1 MKRIKD
7 ILYVGIQFILFI
19 IYALV
24 PHAIS
29 FPFPLWFIY
38 FGLAITLLG
47 LLVISLALLQLNKN
61 LSPFPTPKTNSEL
74 VNSGLYRW
82 VRHPIYTGIILLVF
96 GYASYSQNGYRF
108 LISFSLLLLFYLKSL
123 YEESLLKKKFSD
135 YRGYMR
141 TTGRFFPFI

>member
-47 LLVISLALLQLNKN
+47 LLVISLALLQLNKT
-61 LSPFPTPKTNSEL
+61 SPLF
-74 VNSGLYRW
+74 
-82 VRHPIYTGIILLVF
+82 
-96 GYASYSQNGYRF
+96 
-108 LISFSLLLLFYLKSL
+108 LLLKPIVNWLILDFTDGCVTQFILVLFY
-123 YEESLLKKKFSD
+123 
-135 YRGYMR
+135 
-141 TTGRFFPFI
+141 